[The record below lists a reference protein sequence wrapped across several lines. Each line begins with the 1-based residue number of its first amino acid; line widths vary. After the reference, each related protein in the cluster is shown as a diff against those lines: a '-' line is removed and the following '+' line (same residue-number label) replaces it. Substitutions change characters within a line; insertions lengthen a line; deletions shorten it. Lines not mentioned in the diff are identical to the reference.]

1 MESSVSTMCKPAS
14 ILFSHRAA
22 ALTDLPQRG
31 QISAPPH
38 LGLAAPE
45 ELGPETFLTTGAAT
59 EDGLTRPPLVCPL
72 LSTASVAPLASRL
85 LLLLSVRGA
94 FFGATY
100 AAAWWST
107 FWPAVWKTSSCVMAS
122 INLQV
127 LRRVIFSRIIV
138 QLLYSLCIPCRRPC

>member
-1 MESSVSTMCKPAS
+1 MPVST
-14 ILFSHRAA
+14 LFSHRAA

-59 EDGLTRPPLVCPL
+59 EDGLTPLESPL
-72 LSTASVAPLASRL
+72 LLATASVAPFVSRL

-107 FWPAVWKTSSCVMAS
+107 FWPAVWKISS
-122 INLQV
+122 
-127 LRRVIFSRIIV
+127 
-138 QLLYSLCIPCRRPC
+138 

>member
-1 MESSVSTMCKPAS
+1 MPVS
-14 ILFSHRAA
+14 ILFSHRV

-45 ELGPETFLTTGAAT
+45 ELGPETFLMTGAAT
-59 EDGLTRPPLVCPL
+59 EDGLTPLESPL

-107 FWPAVWKTSSCVMAS
+107 FWPAVWKQTSS
-122 INLQV
+122 
-127 LRRVIFSRIIV
+127 
-138 QLLYSLCIPCRRPC
+138 

>member
-1 MESSVSTMCKPAS
+1 MPAS
-14 ILFSHRAA
+14 TLFSHRAA

-45 ELGPETFLTTGAAT
+45 ELGPETFLMTGAAT
-59 EDGLTRPPLVCPL
+59 EDGLTRPRPPPPLESPL
-72 LSTASVAPLASRL
+72 LLATASLPPPPFASRL

-107 FWPAVWKTSSCVMAS
+107 FWPAVWKISS
-122 INLQV
+122 
-127 LRRVIFSRIIV
+127 
-138 QLLYSLCIPCRRPC
+138 